1 MSSEQFIATMVS
13 KADGIWGIF
22 LGLEPSP
29 QSEAL
34 LVKAI
39 SALDAGGRLSSFLA
53 TATSASSALTDYKAA
68 IMSQLA
74 TAIRKRVGK
83 KRIVDE
89 MDEVLF
95 SRFLPEP
102 SPPCDEAI
110 SMPSDTMSALE
121 PLLQSVRRNEL
132 LLRLINYKRSQR
144 RGVSCL
150 R

>member
-1 MSSEQFIATMVS
+1 MAFKRLNKV
-13 KADGIWGIF
+13 WGIF
-22 LGLEPSP
+22 LGLERSP
-29 QSEAL
+29 QSEV

-39 SALDAGGRLSSFLA
+39 SALDAGARLSSFLA

-74 TAIRKRVGK
+74 AAIRKRVGK

-95 SRFLPEP
+95 ARFLPEP

-110 SMPSDTMSALE
+110 SMPSDTVMPALG
-121 PLLQSVRRNEL
+121 PLLQSVRGNEL
-132 LLRLINYKRSQR
+132 LLRLNNYKRSRR
-144 RGVSCL
+144 RGVRCL